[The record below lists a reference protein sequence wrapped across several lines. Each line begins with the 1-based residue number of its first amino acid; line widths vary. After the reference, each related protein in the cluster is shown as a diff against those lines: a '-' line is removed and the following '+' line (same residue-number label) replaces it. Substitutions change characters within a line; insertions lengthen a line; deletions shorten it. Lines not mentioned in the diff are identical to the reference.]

1 MADPMQV
8 HRLAEFHIN
17 RLLPGQGWQVRWDH
31 ADNRAGACYYQHR
44 CIVLSEVAMTQYS
57 LLDAEQVIFHEIAH
71 ALTGAG
77 AGHGKKWLET
87 AQSLGYTGDKYAP
100 KNVAGMGTGIAR
112 AWFILAFLV
121 LVFFWNPIGWL
132 ALAAAAGLGIFMIAS
147 ELRPTSQ
154 KYEGLQDWVEAS
166 A

>member
-31 ADNRAGACYYQHR
+31 ADDRAGACYYQHR
-44 CIVLSEVAMTQYS
+44 AIVLSEPAMVQYS
-57 LLDAEQVIFHEIAH
+57 LLQAEQIIFHEIAH
-71 ALTGAG
+71 AMVGAG
-77 AGHGKKWLET
+77 PGHGKKWLDT
-87 AQSLGYTGDKYAP
+87 ARSLGYTGDTYAP
-100 KNVAGMGTGIAR
+100 KGIAGMGTGILR
-112 AWFILAFLV
+112 LWVILALLV
-121 LVFFWNPIGWL
+121 LIFFWNPIGWL
-132 ALAAAAGLGIFMIAS
+132 ALLAAGVLGIVMLVQ